1 MTALVMC
8 VGFCSGEK
16 QHRAKR
22 QQDD

>member
-1 MTALVMC
+1 MTALVIG